1 MSIPLVQ
8 DVLWYS
14 ATLSLINLAQTSRDC
29 LDGRKGTSNVDRVEK
44 VP

>member
-14 ATLSLINLAQTSRDC
+14 AILSLINLKRPEIVLMA
-29 LDGRKGTSNVDRVEK
+29 EK
-44 VP
+44 VLQM